1 MTKDTD
7 KGGEVF
13 VTSSTRLATALLS
26 LGETLQR
33 PPCTRQVRRDGSTI
47 VTFLFESGSCGKHAS
62 VWMKLQEQD
71 PGTDTPD
78 ALQAR
83 IKWLGSLDASDSVA
97 TAYLNAAWRDIALM
111 IVKATRAWSQ
121 STALTQWALSAKT
134 RPHKTSKISKDT
146 YDDRPRYHYRRGSL

>member
-1 MTKDTD
+1 MNKDTD

-47 VTFLFESGSCGKHAS
+47 VTFLFEPGGCGKHAS

-83 IKWLGSLDASDSVA
+83 IKWLGSLDISDAVA

-111 IVKATRAWSQ
+111 IVKATPRMVAIHGTGTMGFIREDA
-121 STALTQWALSAKT
+121 TAQDIKNIQRHL
-134 RPHKTSKISKDT
+134 
-146 YDDRPRYHYRRGSL
+146 

>member
-1 MTKDTD
+1 MNKDTE

-83 IKWLGSLDASDSVA
+83 IKWLGSLDASDAVA

-111 IVKATRAWSQ
+111 IVKATPRMVAIHGTNTMGFIREDA
-121 STALTQWALSAKT
+121 TAQDIKNIQRHL
-134 RPHKTSKISKDT
+134 
-146 YDDRPRYHYRRGSL
+146 

>member
-1 MTKDTD
+1 MNKDTE

-71 PGTDTPD
+71 PGTDTPE

-83 IKWLGSLDASDSVA
+83 IKWLGSLDASDAVA

-111 IVKATRAWSQ
+111 IVKATPRMVAIHGTNTMGFIREDA
-121 STALTQWALSAKT
+121 TAQDIKNIQRHL
-134 RPHKTSKISKDT
+134 
-146 YDDRPRYHYRRGSL
+146 

>member
-13 VTSSTRLATALLS
+13 VTSSTRLTTALLS

-83 IKWLGSLDASDSVA
+83 IKWLGSLDASDAVA

-111 IVKATRAWSQ
+111 IVKATPRMVAIHGTNTMGFIREDA
-121 STALTQWALSAKT
+121 TAQDIKNIQRHL
-134 RPHKTSKISKDT
+134 
-146 YDDRPRYHYRRGSL
+146 

>member
-1 MTKDTD
+1 MNKDTE

-83 IKWLGSLDASDSVA
+83 IKWLGSLDTSDAVA

-111 IVKATRAWSQ
+111 IVKATPRMVAIHG
-121 STALTQWALSAKT
+121 TNTMGFIREDASAQDIKNIQ
-134 RPHKTSKISKDT
+134 RH
-146 YDDRPRYHYRRGSL
+146 L

>member
-1 MTKDTD
+1 
-7 KGGEVF
+7 
-13 VTSSTRLATALLS
+13 LATALLS

-83 IKWLGSLDASDSVA
+83 IKWLGSLDASDAVA

-111 IVKATRAWSQ
+111 IVKATPRMVAIHGTNTMGFIREDA
-121 STALTQWALSAKT
+121 TAQDIKNIQRHL
-134 RPHKTSKISKDT
+134 
-146 YDDRPRYHYRRGSL
+146 

>member
-1 MTKDTD
+1 MNKDTE

-78 ALQAR
+78 ALQSR
-83 IKWLGSLDASDSVA
+83 IKWLGSLDASDAVA

-111 IVKATRAWSQ
+111 IVKATPRMVAIHGTNTMGFIREDA
-121 STALTQWALSAKT
+121 TAQDIKNIQRHL
-134 RPHKTSKISKDT
+134 
-146 YDDRPRYHYRRGSL
+146 

>member
-1 MTKDTD
+1 MNKDTE

-71 PGTDTPD
+71 PGTDTPE
-78 ALQAR
+78 ALQSR
-83 IKWLGSLDASDSVA
+83 IKWLGSLDASDAVA

-111 IVKATRAWSQ
+111 IVKATPRMVAIHGTNTMGFIREDA
-121 STALTQWALSAKT
+121 TAQDIKNIQRHL
-134 RPHKTSKISKDT
+134 
-146 YDDRPRYHYRRGSL
+146 

>member
-111 IVKATRAWSQ
+111 IVKATPRMVAIHGTNTMGFIREDA
-121 STALTQWALSAKT
+121 TAQDIKNIQRHL
-134 RPHKTSKISKDT
+134 
-146 YDDRPRYHYRRGSL
+146 

>member
-1 MTKDTD
+1 MNKDTE

-83 IKWLGSLDASDSVA
+83 IKWLGSLDASDAVA
-97 TAYLNAAWRDIALM
+97 TTYLNAAWRDIALM
-111 IVKATRAWSQ
+111 IVKATPRMVAIHGTNTMGFIREDA
-121 STALTQWALSAKT
+121 TAQDIKNIQRHL
-134 RPHKTSKISKDT
+134 
-146 YDDRPRYHYRRGSL
+146 

>member
-83 IKWLGSLDASDSVA
+83 IKWLDSLDASDSVA

-111 IVKATRAWSQ
+111 IVKATPRMVAIHGTNTMGFIREDA
-121 STALTQWALSAKT
+121 TAQDIKNIQRHL
-134 RPHKTSKISKDT
+134 
-146 YDDRPRYHYRRGSL
+146 